1 MQTKSKTLLRFPLYF
16 AAILFLF
23 SSCNKK
29 NLIVHLELNS
39 STPQIVYAAEKFK
52 ELVQTN
58 GLIFSASNAD
68 LTIRASLDAAN
79 LKPEAYKIVS
89 QNNLVEVTGGDAVGL
104 MYGLL
109 EVKNQLKSGARSI
122 KSIEESPNLMFRA
135 IKHNLPWSTYRNSE
149 ALSLHYETCRDTN
162 YWKAFLDMMVENRFN
177 KLTLWNLHPFSF
189 MVKTAKYPEG
199 CSLTDQ
205 ELAEWQ
211 KMWHTLFR
219 MAKDRGVETYL
230 VNWNIF
236 VSPEFAKA
244 HNVCDY
250 CLQGKHFVPQ
260 GDTSAITKDFYRES
274 IKAVI
279 DTYPDLT
286 GLGVTLGEGMG
297 NMTAEDRQNWILDNY
312 IQGMRMAS
320 RKAKFIYRV
329 PLSAGTGS
337 GGATSVETE
346 KLTRSALDTLTCFD
360 GPINI
365 ELKFNWSHAYSTPHL
380 VKVHGGKLNDVYWNP
395 MPTNYYLAWMMRNE
409 DFFMLRW
416 GQPDFIRKH
425 IATNAHPHVNGYYVG
440 SETYIPAKDYIT
452 SLPGT
457 SYRYAFERQWMY
469 YKMMGR
475 LLYNPNTPDEF
486 FMDEFEQRF
495 PKQGKKLFNAQ
506 AKASTVPLVI
516 ASWQNATWDFSLYSE
531 GMLRSVVNDSVKV
544 QKLISLDDMAEKTPM
559 EPAYLSITD
568 FLANEN
574 NVPVGK
580 ISPFHLAD
588 SLETI
593 CNQALME
600 SKKIKPRES
609 VDLLYEVS
617 DIKAWANLGLY
628 FSNKL
633 RAAVEYKR
641 FKTSNDKND
650 LGKAIEWLTKATANW
665 HTLVEVTQPVYEP
678 VPLTHFCEN
687 SPGYKELY
695 FHWSIVEEQVK
706 AELDWLKSLK
716 NSNQ

>member
-1 MQTKSKTLLRFPLYF
+1 MQTKSKTLLRYPLYF
-16 AAILFLF
+16 AAIIFLLF
-23 SSCNKK
+23 SCNKK
-29 NLIVHLELNS
+29 NLTVLLELNS
-39 STPQIVYAAEKFK
+39 SAPQVFYAAEKLK
-52 ELVQTN
+52 ELEQTTA
-58 GLIFSASNAD
+58 LIFSDSSAD
-68 LTIRASLDAAN
+68 LTIRAALDSIN
-79 LKPEAYKIVS
+79 LKHEAYMIVS
-89 QNNLVEVTGGDAVGL
+89 QNNLVEITGGDAVGL

-109 EVKNQLKSGARSI
+109 EVKNQLKSGRGTVES
-122 KSIEESPNLMFRA
+122 KEESPNLMFRA
-135 IKHNLPWSTYRNSE
+135 IKFNLPWDSYRRSP

-162 YWKAFLDMMVENRFN
+162 YWEAFLDMMVENRFN
-177 KLTLWNLHPFSF
+177 KLTLWNLHPFSY
-189 MVKTAKYPEG
+189 MVKTEKYPEA
-199 CSLTDQ
+199 CSLSD
-205 ELAEWQ
+205 EDLVEWQ
-211 KMWHTLFR
+211 KFWHTLFR

-230 VNWNIF
+230 INWNIF

-250 CLQGKHFVPQ
+250 CIEGKHFVPQ
-260 GDTSAITKDFYRES
+260 GDTSAVTKDYYRES

-286 GLGVTLGEGMG
+286 GLGITLGEGMG
-297 NMTAEDRQNWILDNY
+297 NMTAEARQNWILDNY

-425 IATNAHPHVNGYYVG
+425 IATNVHPHVNGYYVG
-440 SETYIPAKDYIT
+440 SETHIPAKDYIT

-469 YKMMGR
+469 YKVMGR

-486 FMDEFEQRF
+486 FIDEFEQRF
-495 PKQGKKLFNAQ
+495 PKQGVKLFEAQ
-506 AKASTVPLVI
+506 AKASKVPLVI

-531 GMLRSVVNDSVKV
+531 GMLHTV
-544 QKLISLDDMAEKTPM
+544 QIDKKKALKLISLEDMAEKIPM
-559 EPAYLSITD
+559 EPAYLSIAD
-568 FLANEN
+568 FLAIEN
-574 NVPVGK
+574 NVPNGK

-588 SLETI
+588 SLEI
-593 CNQALME
+593 VCNQALE
-600 SKKIKPRES
+600 GVKRINPGEN

-641 FKTSNDKND
+641 FKTSNDKKD
-650 LGKAIEWLTKATANW
+650 LDKAVEWLTKATENW
-665 HTLVEVTQPVYEP
+665 HSLVEVTTPVYKP

-687 SPGYKELY
+687 APEFEELN
-695 FHWSIVEEQVK
+695 FHWSIVEKEVK
-706 AELDWLKSLK
+706 AELEWLKSLNK
-716 NSNQ
+716 GK

>member
-1 MQTKSKTLLRFPLYF
+1 MKKLFRFPFYF
-16 AAILFLF
+16 VPVILLAF
-23 SSCNKK
+23 SCNKK
-29 NLIVHLELNS
+29 NLTVHLELK
-39 STPQIVYAAEKFK
+39 STAPQINYAAERFK
-52 ELVQTN
+52 ELEQTN
-58 GLIFSASNAD
+58 AFVFSDSSAD
-68 LTIRASLDAAN
+68 LTISAALDSIN
-79 LKPEAYKIVS
+79 LKHEAYKIVS
-89 QNNLVEVTGGDAVGL
+89 QDNKVEITGGDAVGL

-109 EVKNQLKSGARSI
+109 EVKNQLKAGKRTVES
-122 KSIEESPNLMFRA
+122 KEESPNLMFRA
-135 IKHNLPWSTYRNSE
+135 IKFNLPWDSYRRSP
-149 ALSLHYETCRDTN
+149 ALNLHYETCRDTIF
-162 YWKAFLDMMVENRFN
+162 WKSFLDMMVENRFN
-177 KLTLWNLHPFSF
+177 KLTLWNLHPFSY

-199 CSLTDQ
+199 CSLSDE
-205 ELAEWQ
+205 ELVEWQ
-211 KMWHTLFR
+211 KFWHTLFR
-219 MAKDRGVETYL
+219 MAKNRGVETYL
-230 VNWNIF
+230 INWNIF

-250 CLQGKHFVPQ
+250 CLEGKHFVPQ
-260 GDTSAITKDFYRES
+260 GDTSAVTKDFYRES

-286 GLGVTLGEGMG
+286 GLGITLGEGMG
-297 NMTAEDRQNWILDNY
+297 NMTAEARQEWILENY

-365 ELKFNWSHAYSTPHL
+365 ELKFNWSHAYSTPTL

-416 GQPDFIRKH
+416 GQTDFVRKH
-425 IATNAHPHVNGYYVG
+425 IATNVHPYVNGYYVG

-452 SLPGT
+452 SLPGS

-469 YKMMGR
+469 YKVMGR
-475 LLYNPNTPDEF
+475 LLYNPNTPDEYF
-486 FMDEFEQRF
+486 VNEFEQCF
-495 PKQGKKLFNAQ
+495 PKKGKKLFEAQ
-506 AKASTVPLVI
+506 AKASKVPLVI

-531 GMLRSVVNDSVKV
+531 GMLHTVVKDNKKSL
-544 QKLISLDDMAEKTPM
+544 KLISLSDMAERIPM
-559 EPAYLSITD
+559 EPDYLSIED

-574 NVPVGK
+574 NVTKGK

-593 CNQALME
+593 CNQALNDV
-600 SKKIKPRES
+600 KRIKPGENT
-609 VDLLYEVS
+609 DLLYEVS

-641 FKTSNDKND
+641 FLSSKDKKD
-650 LGKAIEWLTKATANW
+650 LDKSIEWLTKATGNW
-665 HTLVEVTQPVYEP
+665 HSLVEVTTAVYQP

-687 SPGYKELY
+687 APEYEELN
-695 FHWSIVEEQVK
+695 FHWSIVEKEVK
-706 AELDWLKSLK
+706 AELDWLKSL
-716 NSNQ
+716 NSNN

>member
-1 MQTKSKTLLRFPLYF
+1 MNNKTLLYNSLGF
-16 AAILFLF
+16 AVIVIQLF
-23 SSCNKK
+23 SCNKK
-29 NLIVHLELNS
+29 NLSVQLELIS
-39 STPQIVYAAEKFK
+39 SAPQIEYAATKFR
-52 ELVQTN
+52 ELEQTN
-58 GLIFSASNAD
+58 ALVFSDSSAD
-68 LTIRASLDAAN
+68 LTIRSSIDSTN
-79 LKPEAYKIVS
+79 LKQEAYKIES
-89 QNNLVEVTGGDAVGL
+89 QNNLVEITGGDPVGL

-109 EVKNQLKSGARSI
+109 EVKNQLKSGKRTIES
-122 KSIEESPNLMFRA
+122 KEESPNLMFRA
-135 IKHNLPWSTYRNSE
+135 IKFNLPWDSYRRSP
-149 ALSLHYETCRDTN
+149 ALDLHYETCRDTIF
-162 YWKAFLDMMVENRFN
+162 WESFLDMMVENRFN
-177 KLTLWNLHPFSF
+177 KLTLWNLHPFSYL
-189 MVKTAKYPEG
+189 VKTEKYPEA
-199 CSLTDQ
+199 CSVSD
-205 ELAEWQ
+205 EDLAEWQ
-211 KMWHTLFR
+211 NFWHTLFR

-230 VNWNIF
+230 INWNIF
-236 VSPEFAKA
+236 VSPEFARA

-250 CLQGKHFVPQ
+250 CLEGKHFVPQ
-260 GDTSAITKDFYRES
+260 GDTSAITKDYYRES

-297 NMTAEDRQNWILDNY
+297 NMTAGARQDWILDNF

-380 VKVHGGKLNDVYWNP
+380 AKVHGGKLNDVYWNP

-416 GQPDFIRKH
+416 GQTGYIRKH
-425 IATNAHPHVNGYYVG
+425 LATNVHPHVNGYYVG

-452 SLPGT
+452 SLPDA

-469 YKMMGR
+469 YKVLGR
-475 LLYNPNTPDEF
+475 LLYNPNTPDAYF
-486 FMDEFEQRF
+486 ANEFEQRF
-495 PKQGKKLFNAQ
+495 PKKGAKLFEAQ
-506 AKASTVPLVI
+506 AKASIVPLVI
-516 ASWQNATWDFSLYSE
+516 GSWQNATWDFLLYSE
-531 GMLRSVVNDSVKV
+531 GFLYSTKIDDKKV
-544 QKLISLDDMAEKTPM
+544 QKLIPLTDMAEKTPM
-559 EPAYLSITD
+559 EPAFVSIAD

-574 NVPVGK
+574 NVPKGK
-580 ISPFHLAD
+580 ISPYHLAD

-593 CNQALME
+593 CNQ
-600 SKKIKPRES
+600 SIKEAKTIKS
-609 VDLLYEVS
+609 GKNVDLLYEVS

-641 FKTSNDKND
+641 YLTSKDKKD
-650 LGKAIEWLTKATANW
+650 LDTSIEWLTKATENW
-665 HTLVEVTQPVYEP
+665 HSLVEATEPVYKP

-687 SPGYKELY
+687 APEYEELN
-695 FHWSIVEEQVK
+695 FHWSIVEKEVK
-706 AELDWLKSLK
+706 AELEWLKNLNKSH
-716 NSNQ
+716 

>member
-1 MQTKSKTLLRFPLYF
+1 MSKSIHYPFYF
-16 AAILFLF
+16 AAILFLLF
-23 SSCNKK
+23 SCNKK
-29 NLIVHLELNS
+29 NMTVHLELKS
-39 STPQIVYAAEKFK
+39 SARQVIYAAEKFR
-52 ELVQTN
+52 ELEQTN
-58 GLIFSASNAD
+58 ALVLSDSSAD
-68 LTIRASLDAAN
+68 LTISAAIDTIN
-79 LKPEAYKIVS
+79 LKHEAYKIVS
-89 QNNLVEVTGGDAVGL
+89 QNNLVEIIGGDAVGL

-109 EVKNQLKSGARSI
+109 EVKNQLKAGKRTVES
-122 KSIEESPNLMFRA
+122 KEESPNLMFRA
-135 IKHNLPWSTYRNSE
+135 IKFNLPWDSYRRSP
-149 ALSLHYETCRDTN
+149 ALDLHYETCRDTIF
-162 YWKAFLDMMVENRFN
+162 WKNFLDMMVENRFN
-177 KLTLWNLHPFSF
+177 KLTLWNLHPFSY

-199 CSLTDQ
+199 CSVSDND
-205 ELAEWQ
+205 LAEWQ
-211 KMWHTLFR
+211 QFWTTLFR

-250 CLQGKHFVPQ
+250 CLEGKHFVPQ

-329 PLSAGTGS
+329 PLSSGTGS

-365 ELKFNWSHAYSTPHL
+365 ELKFNWSHAYSTPQL

-425 IATNAHPHVNGYYVG
+425 IATNVHPHVNGYYVG

-469 YKMMGR
+469 YKVMGR

-486 FMDEFEQRF
+486 FIDEFEQRF

-531 GMLRSVVNDSVKV
+531 GFLRSVMIDEKKAL
-544 QKLISLDDMAEKTPM
+544 KLISLDDIAERQPM
-559 EPAYLSITD
+559 EPAYLSIAD
-568 FLANEN
+568 FLTNEN
-574 NVPVGK
+574 NVPDGR

-593 CNQALME
+593 CNQAL
-600 SKKIKPRES
+600 KDVKGIKPGEN

-641 FKTSNDKND
+641 FKTSNDKKD
-650 LGKAIEWLTKATANW
+650 LDKSIELLTKATSDW
-665 HTLVEVTQPVYEP
+665 HSLVEVTTLVYKP

-687 SPGYKELY
+687 APEFEELY
-695 FHWSIVEEQVK
+695 FHWSIVEKEVK
-706 AELDWLKSLK
+706 AELDWLKSLDK
-716 NSNQ
+716 